1 MNILIT
7 GGCGFIGSNF
17 IRYALKKYQ
26 NIKIINLDK
35 LTYAGN
41 LNNLKDIANDKRY
54 KFIKGDICDNKLID
68 SILKSEV
75 RSQKSDIIINFAAE
89 THVDRSIKHAADFIK
104 TNIEGTRV
112 LLDAAKKRNIKKFLQ
127 ISTDEVY
134 GDVPRGLSRETD
146 RLLPRSPYAASK
158 ATADLLCL
166 SYYQTYGLGV
176 IITRSSN
183 NFGPYQYPEKVMPLF
198 ITNLL
203 AGKKVPLYGDG
214 KNVRDWIY
222 VEDNCVGIDAILKKG
237 KLGQIYNIGGN
248 NQMRNI
254 DMIKAILKK
263 LKLGNKYIKYV
274 TDRPG
279 HDRRY
284 ALNSNKLNKLGW
296 KPRYS
301 FYKALAL
308 TLDWYKVNQRWWK
321 PLKRQAKIIKW

>member
-1 MNILIT
+1 MNIFVT